1 MSFLRTSLPQIMF
14 VMEPTLTSENAK
26 LVDALGAV
34 LSKTHKYLAADASSG
49 EAQKAVQYFDGLI
62 TSHFSAAAAGAAR
75 DPNKGSPVHI
85 AAILRILV
93 AQTKVTSHY
102 LDTFSG
108 DFVKLL
114 KFFASE
120 KISEA
125 ASKKGRTDKSKTTAA
140 KLASNIC
147 MLLRLLSHK
156 ILDDAGQKQMLLHTL
171 ISLMT
176 SKPPD
181 GAILLEILNAI
192 RNWSEKSTDTS
203 SNLTVK
209 ETVLFLQRL
218 APVERH
224 GLNVGDWNRTF
235 LTALLQICRSKAMGE
250 TAQALRVQAFRNVEQ
265 VFLMGLQ
272 AREPKLRHAYFQL
285 HNASLGRT
293 LFARLKHIVDGQE
306 WEAMASD
313 FWLKQGTDLLF
324 AILLEK
330 EPINLAPTSAKLAP
344 VWNASW
350 KANDTEMPDAHG
362 AEETVKGKEKDKGK
376 DKNKEGENE
385 EEGEGANIQKYARTL
400 LARHGA
406 FMSTV
411 SKLRV
416 ADMIFPL
423 REFAQIDSHV
433 AYHLWVLI
441 FPIVWATLQ
450 KEEQLQLAKPMISL
464 LSKEYHVQQ
473 AARRP
478 NVVQALLEGIS
489 LSQPQP
495 KIPSELI
502 KFLGKSCNAWHIA
515 LPLLERDRKSVV

>member
-1 MSFLRTSLPQIMF
+1 
-14 VMEPTLTSENAK
+14 
-26 LVDALGAV
+26 
-34 LSKTHKYLAADASSG
+34 
-49 EAQKAVQYFDGLI
+49 
-62 TSHFSAAAAGAAR
+62 
-75 DPNKGSPVHI
+75 
-85 AAILRILV
+85 
-93 AQTKVTSHY
+93 
-102 LDTFSG
+102 
-108 DFVKLL
+108 
-114 KFFASE
+114 
-120 KISEA
+120 
-125 ASKKGRTDKSKTTAA
+125 
-140 KLASNIC
+140 
-147 MLLRLLSHK
+147 
-156 ILDDAGQKQMLLHTL
+156 
-171 ISLMT
+171 
-176 SKPPD
+176 
-181 GAILLEILNAI
+181 
-192 RNWSEKSTDTS
+192 
-203 SNLTVK
+203 
-209 ETVLFLQRL
+209 
-218 APVERH
+218 
-224 GLNVGDWNRTF
+224 
-235 LTALLQICRSKAMGE
+235 
-250 TAQALRVQAFRNVEQ
+250 
-265 VFLMGLQ
+265 MGLQ
-272 AREPKLRHAYFQL
+272 AREPKLRHEYFQL

-515 LPLLERDRKSVV
+515 LPLLESHVLLFPQEGRCADALLELYKLLNEDDIYCGLWKRRCTSEQSRAGLSLVQHGFWEEAQNVFFDSITKSRAGQLSVSRAELGLWEEQWVTCARELNQWNQLADFGRRTENYRLLMDSLWKIADWHTLKDTVLPKIQTHDMPQLLMVQGYVHLQEGHVVEGDQCVMNGIQAVLQRWWQLPELGHQPHLPLLYVCLLYTSPSPRDRTR